1 MTRIRFRVYYGSS
14 SEAGLTMGQVL
25 IPSYLIFTITWL
37 HTRANK
43 GPEKPS
49 ILPKVTQPGS
59 PRTYK
64 VPTTSL
70 EHFSIRKILFHEEHE
85 HPLNM

>member
-64 VPTTSL
+64 VLGFLTCPNNLSGTFLHQENS
-70 EHFSIRKILFHEEHE
+70 FS
-85 HPLNM
+85 